1 MGQGLLQI
9 GLTLA
14 VVLIITPIFGKYIAN
29 VFTGKTTLLD
39 KVMNPLERVI
49 YKLADVNP
57 QDNMTGREYGY
68 SLLQSNLFIGILVF
82 LLITIQKI
90 LPWNPNHFG
99 APRWDLTLHT
109 TISFLTNTGQQH
121 YLGEKTISH
130 FSSMA
135 GLTFLMFISAA
146 TGLAVGIAFIRGL
159 TGKPL
164 GNYYVDLI
172 RGITRILLPISIIGA
187 MVFLAQGVPQTLSA
201 PLSVE
206 TLEGRTQYIA
216 TGPVASFE
224 IIKLLGA
231 SGGGFFGANSA
242 HPFENPNIITNLIGI
257 IAMMSIPAAMIFV
270 YGAFSNNIKQAWQ
283 LFWLISIVFIFLVWI
298 TANGE
303 FQGNPLINS
312 NLRFEQITPNLE
324 GKEVRFGWAQTAL
337 WAVITTATMNG
348 AVNGMHDSLMPT
360 GGFSTLL
367 SMFLQV
373 IWGGIGTGIVYLLIY
388 QYLTAFWAGLMI
400 GSTPE
405 FFGRKITKL
414 SVFLASLVVLIH
426 PIAALIPSGIALAY
440 PISLSGISNPGF
452 HGISQVV
459 YEYISASANNGSG
472 FEGLADNTLWWN
484 LSTAASMLLGRY
496 ISVIAILLLA
506 DTMARTKPVPVIPAT
521 LKTDTLLFTS
531 LTAIVIFLLSFLIF
545 FPILVNG
552 PLAEGFR
559 LAAGQ

>member
-14 VVLIITPIFGKYIAN
+14 VVIIVTPILGKYIAS
-29 VFTGKTTLLD
+29 VFMGGSSLLD
-39 KVMNPLERVI
+39 WVMNPLEQVI
-49 YKLADVNP
+49 YKLTDVNP
-57 QDNMTGREYGY
+57 QENMRGRQYAY
-68 SLLQSNLFIGILVF
+68 ALLQSNLFMGILVY
-82 LLITIQKI
+82 LLLNFQKI
-90 LPWNPNHFG
+90 LPWNPNRFG
-99 APRWDLTLHT
+99 AMRWDLTLHT

-121 YLGEKTISH
+121 YLGEKAISH

-135 GLTFLMFISAA
+135 ALTFLMFVSAA

-164 GNYYVDLI
+164 GNYYADLI

-187 MVFLAQGVPQTLSA
+187 IVLLANGVPQTLAA
-201 PLSVE
+201 PISVE

-224 IIKLLGA
+224 IIKLLGTN
-231 SGGGFFGANSA
+231 GGGFFGANSA
-242 HPFENPNIITNLIGI
+242 HPFENPNSATNLIEI

-270 YGAFSNNIKQAWQ
+270 YGAFTNNIKQAWR
-283 LFWLISIVFIFLVWI
+283 LFWMVFIIFLILVWI
-298 TANGE
+298 TAGGE
-303 FQGNPLINS
+303 FEGNPLVNAD
-312 NLRFEQITPNLE
+312 LGVEQPNLE
-324 GKEVRFGWAQTAL
+324 GKEIRFGWAQTAL
-337 WAVITTATMNG
+337 WAVVTTATMNG
-348 AVNGMHDSLMPT
+348 AVNGMHDSLMPA

-367 SMFLQV
+367 GMFVHV
-373 IWGGIGTGIVYLLIY
+373 IWGGIGTGIAALLIY
-388 QYLTAFWAGLMI
+388 QYITAFWAGLMV

-405 FFGRKITKL
+405 FFGRKITTR
-414 SVFLASLVVLIH
+414 SIVLAGMVVLIH
-426 PIAALIPSGIALAY
+426 PIAVLIPSAIAIAY
-440 PISLSGISNPGF
+440 PVSLSGISNPGF

-472 FEGLADNTLWWN
+472 FEGLSDNSLWWN
-484 LSTAASMLLGRY
+484 LSTAGSMLLGRY
-496 ISVIAILLLA
+496 LTIFAILLLA
-506 DTMARTKPVPVIPAT
+506 DTMANTKPVPAIPAT

-531 LTAIVIFLLSFLIF
+531 LTVVVIFILSFLIF

-559 LAAGQ
+559 LAAGN

>member
-14 VVLIITPIFGKYIAN
+14 VVLIITPIIGKYIAN
-29 VFTGKTTLLD
+29 VFMGGSSLFD
-39 KVMNPLERVI
+39 RVMNPLEAVI
-49 YKLADVNP
+49 YKLADVNH
-57 QDNMTGREYGY
+57 QENMTGRQYAY
-68 SLLQSNLFIGILVF
+68 SLLQSNLFVGILVY
-82 LLITIQKI
+82 LLIIFQKV
-90 LPWNPNHFG
+90 LPWNPNNFG

-109 TISFLTNTGQQH
+109 IISFLTNTGQQH
-121 YLGEKTISH
+121 YLGEKTLSH

-135 GLTFLMFISAA
+135 GLTFLMFVSAG
-146 TGLAVGIAFIRGL
+146 TGLAVGITFIRAL

-164 GNYYVDLI
+164 GNYHVDLI

-187 MVFLAQGVPQTLSA
+187 IVLLAQGVPQTMEGSIA
-201 PLSVE
+201 VE

-216 TGPVASFE
+216 REPVASFE
-224 IIKLLGA
+224 MIKLLGTN
-231 SGGGFFGANSA
+231 GGGFFGANSA
-242 HPFENPNIITNLIGI
+242 HPFENPNSFTNLIEI
-257 IAMMSIPAAMIFV
+257 IAMMSIPTAMVFV
-270 YGAFSNNIKQAWQ
+270 YGIFSNNNKQAWR
-283 LFWLISIVFIFLVWI
+283 LFWLVSIIFLVLLWI
-298 TANGE
+298 TATGE
-303 FQGNPLINS
+303 FQGNPLVNS
-312 NLRFEQITPNLE
+312 DLGLEQPNLE

-367 SMFLQV
+367 SMFLHV

-405 FFGRKITKL
+405 FFGRKITKR
-414 SVFLASLVVLIH
+414 SIVLASLVVLIH
-426 PIAALIPSGIALAY
+426 PIAVLIPSAIALAY

-496 ISVIAILLLA
+496 VSICAILLLA
-506 DTMARTKPVPVIPAT
+506 DTMARTKPAPAIAAT

-531 LTAIVIFLLSFLIF
+531 LTAILIFTLSFLIF
-545 FPILVNG
+545 FPILING
-552 PLAEGFR
+552 P
-559 LAAGQ
+559 

>member
-14 VVLIITPIFGKYIAN
+14 VVIIITPFLGKYIAS
-29 VFTGKTTLLD
+29 VFMDGSSLLD
-39 KVMNPLERVI
+39 WLMNPLERVI
-49 YKLADVNP
+49 FKLADVKP
-57 QDNMTGREYGY
+57 QENMRGREYAY
-68 SLLQSNLFIGILVF
+68 SLLQSNLFMGILVY
-82 LLITIQKI
+82 LLIRFQKI
-90 LPWNPNHFG
+90 LPWNPNGFD

-109 TISFLTNTGQQH
+109 TVSFLTNTGQQH
-121 YLGEKTISH
+121 YLGEKTLSH
-130 FSSMA
+130 FSQTTA
-135 GLTFLMFISAA
+135 LTFLMFISAA

-164 GNYYVDLI
+164 GNYYADLI

-187 MVFLAQGVPQTLSA
+187 IVLLAIGVPQTLA
-201 PLSVE
+201 PPIFVE

-224 IIKLLGA
+224 IIKLLGTN
-231 SGGGFFGANSA
+231 GGGFFGANSV
-242 HPFENPNIITNLIGI
+242 HPFENPNAASNLIEM
-257 IAMMSIPAAMIFV
+257 IAMMSIPAAMVFV
-270 YGAFSNNIKQAWQ
+270 YGAFSNNIKQAWR
-283 LFWLISIVFIFLVWI
+283 LFWMVFIIFLVLVWI
-298 TANGE
+298 TASGE
-303 FQGNPLINS
+303 SQGNPLVNF
-312 NLRFEQITPNLE
+312 NLGFEQPNLE
-324 GKEVRFGWAQTAL
+324 GKEIRFGWAQTAL

-348 AVNGMHDSLMPT
+348 AVNGMHDSLMPA

-367 SMFLQV
+367 NMFLNI

-388 QYLTAFWAGLMI
+388 QYLTAFWAGLMV

-405 FFGRKITKL
+405 FFGRKITKR
-414 SVFLASLVVLIH
+414 SIVLASLLVLIH
-426 PIAALIPSGIALAY
+426 PIAVLIPSTIALAY

-472 FEGLADNTLWWN
+472 FEGLRDNTLWWN
-484 LSTAASMLLGRY
+484 LSTTASMLFGRY
-496 ISVIAILLLA
+496 VAIFAILLLA
-506 DTMARTKPVPVIPAT
+506 DNMARTKPVPSIPGT

-531 LTAIVIFLLSFLIF
+531 LTAVVIFILSFLIF

-552 PLAEGFR
+552 PIAEGFR
-559 LAAGQ
+559 LATGN

>member
-14 VVLIITPIFGKYIAN
+14 VVLIITPNFGKYIAN
-29 VFTGKTTLLD
+29 VFMGKATLLD
-39 KVMNPLERVI
+39 KVMNPLEQVI

-57 QDNMTGREYGY
+57 QDNMTGREYAY
-68 SLLQSNLFIGILVF
+68 SLLQSNLFIGILVY
-82 LLITIQKI
+82 LLITVQKV
-90 LPWNPNHFG
+90 LPWNPNSFG

-109 TISFLTNTGQQH
+109 IISFLTNTGQQH
-121 YLGEKTISH
+121 YLGERTISH
-130 FSSMA
+130 FSSMV

-146 TGLAVGIAFIRGL
+146 TGLAVGIVFIRGL

-164 GNYYVDLI
+164 GNYYVDLV
-172 RGITRILLPISIIGA
+172 RGITRILLPISMIGA
-187 MVFLAQGVPQTLSA
+187 IVFLVQGVPQTLSA
-201 PLSVE
+201 PLLVE

-224 IIKLLGA
+224 IIKLLGTN
-231 SGGGFFGANSA
+231 GGGFFGANSA
-242 HPFENPNIITNLIGI
+242 HPFENPNSVTNLIGI
-257 IAMMSIPAAMIFV
+257 IAMISIPAAMIFV
-270 YGAFSNNIKQAWQ
+270 YGIFSNNIKQAWR
-283 LFWLISIVFIFLVWI
+283 LFWIVSLLFLVLVWI
-298 TANGE
+298 TAVGE
-303 FQGNPLINS
+303 FQGNPLVNS
-312 NLRFEQITPNLE
+312 NLGFEQQPNLE

-337 WAVITTATMNG
+337 WSVTTTATMNG
-348 AVNGMHDSLMPT
+348 AVNGMHDSLMPM

-405 FFGRKITKL
+405 FFGRKITKR
-414 SVFLASLVVLIH
+414 SIVLASMVVLIH

-484 LSTAASMLLGRY
+484 LSTSASMLLGRY
-496 ISVIAILLLA
+496 VSLFAILLLA
-506 DTMARTKPVPVIPAT
+506 DTMARTKPVPAIPAT
-521 LKTDTLLFTS
+521 LKTDTLLFNS

-559 LAAGQ
+559 LTAGQ

>member
-14 VVLIITPIFGKYIAN
+14 VVLIITPNFGKYIAN
-29 VFTGKTTLLD
+29 VFMGKTTLLD

-57 QDNMTGREYGY
+57 QDNMTGREYAY
-68 SLLQSNLFIGILVF
+68 SLLQSNLFIGILVYI
-82 LLITIQKI
+82 LIAVQKF
-90 LPWNPNHFG
+90 LPWNPNNFG

-135 GLTFLMFISAA
+135 GLTFLMFVSAA

-172 RGITRILLPISIIGA
+172 RGITRILLPFSIIGA
-187 MVFLAQGVPQTLSA
+187 IVFLAQGVPQTLSA
-201 PLSVE
+201 PLFVE
-206 TLEGRTQYIA
+206 TLEGRSQYIA

-224 IIKLLGA
+224 IIKLFGTN
-231 SGGGFFGANSA
+231 GGGFFGANSA
-242 HPFENPNIITNLIGI
+242 HPFENPNIVTNLIGI
-257 IAMMSIPAAMIFV
+257 IAMMSIPVAMIFV
-270 YGAFSNNIKQAWQ
+270 YGAFSNNIKQAWR
-283 LFWLISIVFIFLVWI
+283 LFWMIFIVFLGLVWI
-298 TANGE
+298 TAAGE
-303 FQGNPLINS
+303 FQGNPLVNS
-312 NLRFEQITPNLE
+312 NLGFEQQPNLE

-337 WAVITTATMNG
+337 WSVITTATMNG
-348 AVNGMHDSLMPT
+348 AVNGMHDSLMPA

-405 FFGRKITKL
+405 FFGRKITKRSIL
-414 SVFLASLVVLIH
+414 LASVVILIH
-426 PIAALIPSGIALAY
+426 PVAALIPSGIALAY

-472 FEGLADNTLWWN
+472 FEGLTDNTLWWN
-484 LSTAASMLLGRY
+484 LSTSASMLLGRY
-496 ISVIAILLLA
+496 VSLFAILLLA
-506 DTMARTKPVPVIPAT
+506 DTMARTKPVPAIPAT

-552 PLAEGFR
+552 PLAEGFK

>member
-29 VFTGKTTLLD
+29 VFMGESSLLD
-39 KVMNPLERVI
+39 RVMNPLEAVI
-49 YKLADVNP
+49 YKLAGVNA
-57 QDNMTGREYGY
+57 QENMTGRQYAY
-68 SLLQSNLFIGILVF
+68 SLLQSNLFMGILVY
-82 LLITIQKI
+82 LLIIFQKF
-90 LPWNPNHFG
+90 LPWNRNNFG

-121 YLGEKTISH
+121 YLGEKTLSH

-135 GLTFLMFISAA
+135 GLTFLMFISAG
-146 TGLAVGIAFIRGL
+146 TGLAVGITFIRAL

-164 GNYYVDLI
+164 GNYHGDLI

-187 MVFLAQGVPQTLSA
+187 IVLLAQGVPQTLLGSIA
-201 PLSVE
+201 VE

-216 TGPVASFE
+216 RGPVASFE
-224 IIKLLGA
+224 TIKLLGTN
-231 SGGGFFGANSA
+231 GGGFFGANSA
-242 HPFENPNIITNLIGI
+242 HPFENPNSFTNLIEI
-257 IAMMSIPAAMIFV
+257 IAMMSIPTAMIFV
-270 YGAFSNNIKQAWQ
+270 YGIFSNNIKQAWR
-283 LFWLISIVFIFLVWI
+283 LFWLVSIIFLVLLWI
-298 TANGE
+298 TATGE
-303 FQGNPLINS
+303 FQGNPLVNS
-312 NLRFEQITPNLE
+312 NLGLEQPNLE

-367 SMFLQV
+367 SMFLHV

-405 FFGRKITKL
+405 FFGRKITKR
-414 SVFLASLVVLIH
+414 SIVLASLVVLIH
-426 PIAALIPSGIALAY
+426 PIAVLIPSAIALAY

-472 FEGLADNTLWWN
+472 FEGLTDNTLWWN

-496 ISVIAILLLA
+496 VSICAILLLA
-506 DTMARTKPVPVIPAT
+506 DNMARTKPVPAIAAT

-531 LTAIVIFLLSFLIF
+531 LTAILIFTLSFLIF
-545 FPILVNG
+545 FPILING
-552 PLAEGFR
+552 PLAEAFK
-559 LAAGQ
+559 LAAQ

>member
-29 VFTGKTTLLD
+29 VFMGESSLLD
-39 KVMNPLERVI
+39 RVMNPLEAVI
-49 YKLADVNP
+49 YKLAGVNA
-57 QDNMTGREYGY
+57 QENMTGRQYAY
-68 SLLQSNLFIGILVF
+68 SLLQSNLFMGILVY
-82 LLITIQKI
+82 LLIIFQKF
-90 LPWNPNHFG
+90 LPWNPNNFG

-121 YLGEKTISH
+121 YLGEKTLSH

-135 GLTFLMFISAA
+135 GLTFLMFISAG
-146 TGLAVGIAFIRGL
+146 TGLAVGITFIRAL

-164 GNYYVDLI
+164 GNYHGDLI

-187 MVFLAQGVPQTLSA
+187 IVLLAQGVPQTLLGSIA
-201 PLSVE
+201 VE

-216 TGPVASFE
+216 RGPVASFE
-224 IIKLLGA
+224 MIKLLGTN
-231 SGGGFFGANSA
+231 GGGFFGANSA
-242 HPFENPNIITNLIGI
+242 HPFENPNSFTNLIEI
-257 IAMMSIPAAMIFV
+257 IAMMSIPTAMIFV
-270 YGAFSNNIKQAWQ
+270 YGIFSNNIKQAWR
-283 LFWLISIVFIFLVWI
+283 LFWLVSIIFLVLLWI
-298 TANGE
+298 TATGE
-303 FQGNPLINS
+303 FQGNPLVNS
-312 NLRFEQITPNLE
+312 NLGLEQPNLE

-367 SMFLQV
+367 SMFLHV

-405 FFGRKITKL
+405 FFGRKITKR
-414 SVFLASLVVLIH
+414 SIVLASLVVLIH
-426 PIAALIPSGIALAY
+426 PIAVLIPSAIALAY

-472 FEGLADNTLWWN
+472 FEGLTDNTLWWN

-496 ISVIAILLLA
+496 VSICAILLLA
-506 DTMARTKPVPVIPAT
+506 DNMARTKPVPAIAAT

-531 LTAIVIFLLSFLIF
+531 LTAILIFTLSFLIF
-545 FPILVNG
+545 FPILING
-552 PLAEGFR
+552 PLAEAFK
-559 LAAGQ
+559 LAAQ

>member
-29 VFTGKTTLLD
+29 VFMGKTTLLD
-39 KVMNPLERVI
+39 IVVSPLEKFI
-49 YKLADVNP
+49 YKLTDVNP
-57 QDNMTGREYGY
+57 QENMTGRQYAY
-68 SLLQSNLFIGILVF
+68 SLLQSNLFMGIFVY
-82 LLITIQKI
+82 LLIHFQNI
-90 LPWNPNHFG
+90 LPWNPNGFD

-121 YLGEKTISH
+121 YLGEKTLSH
-130 FSSMA
+130 FSGVA
-135 GLTFLMFISAA
+135 GLTFLMFLSAA

-164 GNYYVDLI
+164 GNYYADLI

-187 MVFLAQGVPQTLSA
+187 ILLLAQGVPQTLA
-201 PLSVE
+201 GPLAVE

-224 IIKLLGA
+224 IIKLLGTN
-231 SGGGFFGANSA
+231 GGGFFAANSA
-242 HPFENPNIITNLIGI
+242 HPFENPNSATNLIEI
-257 IAMMSIPAAMIFV
+257 IAMMSIPTAMIFV
-270 YGAFSNNIKQAWQ
+270 YGEFSHNIKQAWR
-283 LFWLISIVFIFLVWI
+283 LFWMVSIIFLVLLWI
-298 TANGE
+298 TLSGE
-303 FQGNPLINS
+303 FHGNPLVNS
-312 NLRFEQITPNLE
+312 SLGLEQPNLE
-324 GKEVRFGWAQTAL
+324 GKEVRLGWAQTAL

-367 SMFLQV
+367 NMFLHI

-405 FFGRKITKL
+405 FFGRKITKR
-414 SVFLASLVVLIH
+414 SITLASLVVLIH
-426 PIAALIPSGIALAY
+426 PITVFIPSAIALAY

-496 ISVIAILLLA
+496 ATIFAILLLA
-506 DTMARTKPVPVIPAT
+506 DTMVRTKPAPVMPAT
-521 LKTDTLLFTS
+521 LKTDTLLFTG
-531 LTAIVIFLLSFLIF
+531 LTVGVIFILSFIIF

-559 LAAGQ
+559 LAAGK

>member
-14 VVLIITPIFGKYIAN
+14 LVLIITPIFGKYIAS
-29 VFTGKTTLLD
+29 VFMGESSLLD
-39 KVMNPLERVI
+39 RVMNPLEKVI

-57 QDNMTGREYGY
+57 QENMTGRQYAY
-68 SLLQSNLFIGILVF
+68 SLLSSNLFMGLLVY
-82 LLITIQKI
+82 LLIIFQKV
-90 LPWNPNHFG
+90 LPWNPNNFG

-121 YLGEKTISH
+121 YLGEKTLSH

-135 GLTFLMFISAA
+135 GLTFLMFVSAA

-159 TGKPL
+159 TGKAL
-164 GNYYVDLI
+164 GNYYADLT

-187 MVFLAQGVPQTLSA
+187 IVLLASGVPQTVSA
-201 PLSVE
+201 PIAVE

-224 IIKLLGA
+224 IIKLLGTN
-231 SGGGFFGANSA
+231 GGGFFGANSA
-242 HPFENPNIITNLIGI
+242 HPFENPSSFTNLIEI
-257 IAMMSIPAAMIFV
+257 IAMISIPCAMIFV
-270 YGAFSNNIKQAWQ
+270 YGAFSNNIKQAWR
-283 LFWLISIVFIFLVWI
+283 LFWMVFLIFLVLVWI
-298 TANGE
+298 TATGE
-303 FQGNPLINS
+303 FQGNPLVNS
-312 NLRFEQITPNLE
+312 NLGLEQPNLE

-348 AVNGMHDSLMPT
+348 AVNGMHDSLMPA
-360 GGFSTLL
+360 GGFSTLV
-367 SMFLQV
+367 SMFLHV

-405 FFGRKITKL
+405 FFGRKITKH
-414 SVFLASLVVLIH
+414 SIVLASLVVLIH
-426 PIAALIPSGIALAY
+426 PIAVLIPSAIALAY

-472 FEGLADNTLWWN
+472 FEGLTDNTLWWN
-484 LSTAASMLLGRY
+484 LSTAISMLLGRY
-496 ISVIAILLLA
+496 VSICAILLLA
-506 DTMARTKPVPVIPAT
+506 GTMARTKPVPAIPAT
-521 LKTDTLLFTS
+521 LKTDTVLFTS
-531 LTAIVIFLLSFLIF
+531 LTAIVIFILSFLIF
-545 FPILVNG
+545 FPILING
-552 PLAEGFR
+552 PLAEAFR
-559 LAAGQ
+559 LAA

>member
-14 VVLIITPIFGKYIAN
+14 VVLIITPNFGKYIAN
-29 VFTGKTTLLD
+29 VFMGKTTLLD
-39 KVMNPLERVI
+39 KVMNPLERII

-57 QDNMTGREYGY
+57 QENMTGREYAY
-68 SLLQSNLFIGILVF
+68 SLLLSNLFIGFLVY
-82 LLITIQKI
+82 LLITFQKI
-90 LPWNPNHFG
+90 LPWNPNSFG

-121 YLGEKTISH
+121 YLGEQTISH

-146 TGLAVGIAFIRGL
+146 TGLAVGIVFIRGL
-159 TGKPL
+159 TGKTL

-201 PLSVE
+201 PLLVE

-224 IIKLLGA
+224 IIKLLGTN
-231 SGGGFFGANSA
+231 GGGFFGANSA

-257 IAMMSIPAAMIFV
+257 MAMMSIPAAMIFV
-270 YGAFSNNIKQAWQ
+270 YGAFSNNIKQAWR
-283 LFWLISIVFIFLVWI
+283 LFWMLFIFFIALVWI
-298 TANGE
+298 TAAGE
-303 FQGNPLINS
+303 FQGNPVVNS
-312 NLRFEQITPNLE
+312 NLGFEQLPNLE

-337 WAVITTATMNG
+337 WSVITTATMNG
-348 AVNGMHDSLMPT
+348 AVNGMHDSLMPS

-367 SMFLQV
+367 SMLLQV
-373 IWGGIGTGIVYLLIY
+373 IWGGIGTGIVYLLVY

-405 FFGRKITKL
+405 FFGRKITKN
-414 SVFLASLVVLIH
+414 SIVLASVIVLIH

-472 FEGLADNTLWWN
+472 FEGLTDNTLWWN
-484 LSTAASMLLGRY
+484 LSTSATMLLGRY
-496 ISVIAILLLA
+496 VSVFAILLLA
-506 DTMARTKPVPVIPAT
+506 ETMASTKSVPAIPAT

>member
-14 VVLIITPIFGKYIAN
+14 VVFIITPIFGKYIAN
-29 VFTGKTTLLD
+29 VFMGKTTLLD
-39 KVMNPLERVI
+39 RVMNPLEKVI

-57 QDNMTGREYGY
+57 QENMTGRQYAN
-68 SLLQSNLFIGILVF
+68 SLLQTNLLMGILVF
-82 LLITIQKI
+82 LLIIFQKA
-90 LPWNPNHFG
+90 LPWNPNNFG

-121 YLGEKTISH
+121 YLGEKTLSH

-135 GLTFLMFISAA
+135 GLTFLMFVSAA
-146 TGLAVGIAFIRGL
+146 TGLAVGIAFIRAL

-164 GNYYVDLI
+164 GNYHADLI
-172 RGITRILLPISIIGA
+172 RGITRILLPISIVGA
-187 MVFLAQGVPQTLSA
+187 IVLLANGVPQTVAA
-201 PLSVE
+201 PLVVE

-224 IIKLLGA
+224 IIKLLGTN
-231 SGGGFFGANSA
+231 GGGFFGANSA
-242 HPFENPNIITNLIGI
+242 HPFENPSSLTNLIEI

-270 YGAFSNNIKQAWQ
+270 YGAFSNNIKQAWR
-283 LFWLISIVFIFLVWI
+283 LFWMVFIIFLALVWI
-298 TANGE
+298 TATGE
-303 FQGNPLINS
+303 FQGNPLVNS
-312 NLRFEQITPNLE
+312 ELGLEQPNLE

-348 AVNGMHDSLMPT
+348 AVNGMHDSLMPG

-367 SMFLQV
+367 NMFLHV

-405 FFGRKITKL
+405 FFGRKITKR
-414 SVFLASLVVLIH
+414 SIVLASLVVLIH
-426 PIAALIPSGIALAY
+426 PVAVLIPSAIALAY

-472 FEGLADNTLWWN
+472 FEGLTDNTLWWN
-484 LSTAASMLLGRY
+484 LSTATSMLLGRY
-496 ISVIAILLLA
+496 ISICAILLLA
-506 DTMARTKPVPVIPAT
+506 DTMAHTKPVPAIPAT

-531 LTAIVIFLLSFLIF
+531 LSAIVIFIFSFLIF
-545 FPILVNG
+545 FPIFING
-552 PLAEGFR
+552 PLAEAFKLR
-559 LAAGQ
+559 VMS

>member
-14 VVLIITPIFGKYIAN
+14 VVLIITPIIGKYIAN
-29 VFTGKTTLLD
+29 VFMGESSLLD
-39 KVMNPLERVI
+39 RVMNPLEKVI

-57 QDNMTGREYGY
+57 QENMTGRQYAY
-68 SLLQSNLFIGILVF
+68 SLLQSNLFMGILVY
-82 LLITIQKI
+82 LLIIFQKV
-90 LPWNPNHFG
+90 LPWNPNGFG

-121 YLGEKTISH
+121 YLGEKTLSH

-135 GLTFLMFISAA
+135 GLTFLMFVSAG
-146 TGLAVGIAFIRGL
+146 TGLAVGITFLRAL

-164 GNYYVDLI
+164 GNYHGDLI

-187 MVFLAQGVPQTLSA
+187 IVLLAQGVPQTLLGSIA
-201 PLSVE
+201 VE

-216 TGPVASFE
+216 RGPVASFE
-224 IIKLLGA
+224 IIKLLGTN
-231 SGGGFFGANSA
+231 GGGFFGANSA
-242 HPFENPNIITNLIGI
+242 HPFENPNSFTNLIEI
-257 IAMMSIPAAMIFV
+257 IAMMSIPTAMIFV
-270 YGAFSNNIKQAWQ
+270 YGIFSNNIKQAWR
-283 LFWLISIVFIFLVWI
+283 LFWLVSIIFLVLLWI
-298 TANGE
+298 TATGE
-303 FQGNPLINS
+303 FQGNPLVNS
-312 NLRFEQITPNLE
+312 DLGLEQPNLE

-367 SMFLQV
+367 SMFLHV

-405 FFGRKITKL
+405 FFGRKITKR
-414 SVFLASLVVLIH
+414 SIVLASLVVLIH
-426 PIAALIPSGIALAY
+426 PIAVLIPSAIALAY

-472 FEGLADNTLWWN
+472 FEGLTDNTLWWN

-496 ISVIAILLLA
+496 VSICAILLLA
-506 DTMARTKPVPVIPAT
+506 DTMARTKPVPAIPAT

-531 LTAIVIFLLSFLIF
+531 LTAILIFTLSFLIF
-545 FPILVNG
+545 FPILING
-552 PLAEGFR
+552 PLAEAFK
-559 LAAGQ
+559 LAAQ

>member
-29 VFTGKTTLLD
+29 VFMGKTTLLD
-39 KVMNPLERVI
+39 RVMNPLEKVI

-57 QDNMTGREYGY
+57 QENMTGRQYAY
-68 SLLQSNLFIGILVF
+68 SLLQSNLFMGVLVY
-82 LLITIQKI
+82 LLIIFQKV
-90 LPWNPNHFG
+90 LPWNPNKFG

-121 YLGEKTISH
+121 YLGEKTLSH

-135 GLTFLMFISAA
+135 GLTFLMFVSAG

-164 GNYYVDLI
+164 GNYYADLI
-172 RGITRILLPISIIGA
+172 RGITRILLPLTIIGA
-187 MVFLAQGVPQTLSA
+187 IVLLASGVPQTVSA
-201 PLSVE
+201 PIAVE

-224 IIKLLGA
+224 TIKLLGTN
-231 SGGGFFGANSA
+231 GGGFFGANSA
-242 HPFENPNIITNLIGI
+242 HPFENPSSFTNLIEI
-257 IAMMSIPAAMIFV
+257 IAMMSIPCAMIFV
-270 YGAFSNNIKQAWQ
+270 YGAFSNNIKQAWR
-283 LFWLISIVFIFLVWI
+283 LFWMVSLIFLVLLWI
-298 TANGE
+298 TAAGE
-303 FQGNPLINS
+303 FQGNPLVNS
-312 NLRFEQITPNLE
+312 ELGLEQPNLE

-348 AVNGMHDSLMPT
+348 AVNGMHDSLMPA

-367 SMFLQV
+367 SMFLHV

-405 FFGRKITKL
+405 FFGRKITKR
-414 SVFLASLVVLIH
+414 SIVLASLVVLIH
-426 PIAALIPSGIALAY
+426 PIAVLIPSAIALAY

-472 FEGLADNTLWWN
+472 FEGLTDNTLWWN
-484 LSTAASMLLGRY
+484 LSTATSMLLGRY
-496 ISVIAILLLA
+496 VSICAILLLA
-506 DTMARTKPVPVIPAT
+506 GTMANTKPVPAIPAT

-531 LTAIVIFLLSFLIF
+531 LTTIVIFILSFLIF
-545 FPILVNG
+545 FPILING
-552 PLAEGFR
+552 PLAEAFR
-559 LAAGQ
+559 LAAQ

>member
-14 VVLIITPIFGKYIAN
+14 VVLIITPIIGKYIAN
-29 VFTGKTTLLD
+29 VFMGESSLLD
-39 KVMNPLERVI
+39 RVMNPLEKVI

-57 QDNMTGREYGY
+57 QENMTGRQYAY
-68 SLLQSNLFIGILVF
+68 SLLQSNLFMGILVF
-82 LLITIQKI
+82 LLIIFQKV
-90 LPWNPNHFG
+90 LPWNPNGFG

-121 YLGEKTISH
+121 YLGEKTLSH

-135 GLTFLMFISAA
+135 GLTFLMFVSAG
-146 TGLAVGIAFIRGL
+146 TGLAVGITFIRAL

-164 GNYYVDLI
+164 GNYHGDLI

-187 MVFLAQGVPQTLSA
+187 IVLLAQGVPQTLLGSIA
-201 PLSVE
+201 VE

-216 TGPVASFE
+216 RGPVASFE
-224 IIKLLGA
+224 IIKLLGTN
-231 SGGGFFGANSA
+231 GGGFFGANSA
-242 HPFENPNIITNLIGI
+242 HPFENPNSFTNLIEI
-257 IAMMSIPAAMIFV
+257 ITMTSIPTAMIFV
-270 YGAFSNNIKQAWQ
+270 YGIFSNNIKQAWR
-283 LFWLISIVFIFLVWI
+283 LFWLVSIIFLVLLWI
-298 TANGE
+298 TATGE
-303 FQGNPLINS
+303 FQGNPLVNS
-312 NLRFEQITPNLE
+312 DLGLEQPNLE

-367 SMFLQV
+367 SMFLHV

-405 FFGRKITKL
+405 FFGRKITKR
-414 SVFLASLVVLIH
+414 SIVLASLVVLIH
-426 PIAALIPSGIALAY
+426 PIAVLIPSAIALAY

-472 FEGLADNTLWWN
+472 FEGLTDNTLWWN

-496 ISVIAILLLA
+496 VSICAILLLA
-506 DTMARTKPVPVIPAT
+506 DNMARTKPVPAIPAT

-531 LTAIVIFLLSFLIF
+531 LTAILIFTLSFLIF
-545 FPILVNG
+545 FPILING
-552 PLAEGFR
+552 PLAEAFK
-559 LAAGQ
+559 LAAQ

>member
-14 VVLIITPIFGKYIAN
+14 AVIIITPIFGKYIAS
-29 VFTGKTTLLD
+29 VFMGGSSLLD
-39 KVMNPLERVI
+39 RVMNPIEQVI
-49 YKLADVNP
+49 YQLVDVKP
-57 QDNMTGREYGY
+57 QENMNGRQYAY
-68 SLLQSNLFIGILVF
+68 SLLQSNLFMGILVY
-82 LLITIQKI
+82 LLISFQKI
-90 LPWNPNHFG
+90 LPWNPNGFG

-121 YLGEKTISH
+121 YLGEKTLSH
-130 FSSMA
+130 FSQSA
-135 GLTFLMFISAA
+135 ALTFLMFVSAA
-146 TGLAVGIAFIRGL
+146 TGLAVGIAFLRGL

-187 MVFLAQGVPQTLSA
+187 IVLLAQGVPQNLAA
-201 PLSVE
+201 PLTVE

-231 SGGGFFGANSA
+231 NGGGFFGANSA
-242 HPFENPNIITNLIGI
+242 HPFENPNSATNLIEI
-257 IAMMSIPAAMIFV
+257 IAMISIPAAMIFV
-270 YGAFSNNIKQAWQ
+270 YGAFTNNIKQAWR
-283 LFWLISIVFIFLVWI
+283 LFWMISIIFLVLVWI
-298 TANGE
+298 AAGGE
-303 FQGNPLINS
+303 SQGNPLVNA
-312 NLRFEQITPNLE
+312 NLGIEQPNLE

-348 AVNGMHDSLMPT
+348 AVNGMHDSLMPA
-360 GGFSTLL
+360 GGFATL
-367 SMFLQV
+367 SNMFLHV

-405 FFGRKITKL
+405 FFGRKITKR
-414 SVFLASLVVLIH
+414 SIVLASLVIVVI
-426 PIAALIPSGIALAY
+426 PISVFIPSAIAIAY
-440 PISLSGISNPGF
+440 PISLSGITNPGF

-472 FEGLADNTLWWN
+472 FEGLVDNTLWWN

-496 ISVIAILLLA
+496 VTIFAILLLA
-506 DTMARTKPVPVIPAT
+506 DSMSRTKPVPAIPAT
-521 LKTDTLLFTS
+521 LKTDTLLFTTLS
-531 LTAIVIFLLSFLIF
+531 AGVILILSFLIF
-545 FPILVNG
+545 FPILING
-552 PLAEGFR
+552 PVAEGFR
-559 LAAGQ
+559 LAAQQ